1 MKKRKGKI
9 PHHLLLRCG
18 RLTCYVLSADR
29 MRSGSEANSTAN
41 SPRDADEINSVDVT
55 TLAEYASDL
64 GARTPPAEMEVIK
77 SETVSSSLVNGSQNG
92 VASSTTVPALTGLP
106 EVDLRRSIWTP
117 IIHNLATQLRQEAW
131 EIRHGSSLAL
141 KDLIRTHGES
151 FGMEDKLTASQNSQS
166 RERALGSV
174 AAALLEMLALD
185 RFGDFIGDQVIAPV
199 REAGSQALAS
209 LMRHLEMGTI
219 ENIHSTLLKMIL
231 QDWSARKIESSKNA
245 KGRYVWEMR
254 HAGLLG
260 LKYELAVRPDLITE
274 EKAEQHVGSKPYIEG
289 VLQGSLLGYV
299 NVPPLK
305 LSAQLTGLH
314 LG

>member
-1 MKKRKGKI
+1 
-9 PHHLLLRCG
+9 
-18 RLTCYVLSADR
+18 
-29 MRSGSEANSTAN
+29 MRSGSEANSNVN
-41 SPRDADEINSVDVT
+41 SPRDADGSNSIDAA
-55 TLAEYASDL
+55 TLADHASDL
-64 GARTPPAEMEVIK
+64 GARTPPAEREVIK
-77 SETVSSSLVNGSQNG
+77 AETDPLSLVNGSENG
-92 VASSTTVPALTGLP
+92 AASSTRVPALTNLP

-117 IIHNLATQLRQEAW
+117 IIYNLATQLRSEAW

-151 FGMEDKLTASQNSQS
+151 YGMEDNLTTPQNSQS

-174 AAALLEMLALD
+174 AAALLEMLAQD

-231 QDWSARKIESSKNA
+231 QDWSAKKMESSKNV
-245 KGRYVWEMR
+245 KGKYVWEMR

-260 LKYELAVRPDLITE
+260 LKYELAVRPDLITG
-274 EKAEQHVGSKPYIEG
+274 EKAEQHVGSKTYIEG

-299 NVPPLK
+299 IVPRSKP
-305 LSAQLTGLH
+305 SAQLTVLY
-314 LG
+314 LR